1 MPDLVTLFEM
11 AKESGAAHVC
21 LFEARCTPV
30 QHRRSS
36 CKKCVEICP
45 QEAITLHDRVI
56 KVDRALCVGCG
67 ACTTV
72 CPTEGIVSVNP
83 AADALAGAAI
93 SAMLENEKRAVIACE
108 RVVVRE
114 APEPGQFAQVPCLCR
129 VHESLLIDLVARG
142 AREIILVDGGCKNC
156 KYRSV
161 SCITAQVTET
171 ANQMLA
177 AANCSVR
184 VVRQGTFPEWVS
196 AAQHANLGESRREA
210 FTQARGS
217 AQGTIGRAVKF
228 LARKE
233 KQEHTT
239 TGAIVGALGVNLEE
253 ALPERPQRQEKLV
266 NALFEVALQNGH
278 DFSQV
283 GGAAAGAA
291 ADAGG
296 GAESNSAPNP
306 KALTPEIDTRF
317 FGALHYDTNKCTECG
332 ICSAVCRHKALVRS
346 KRKTAAGKNVFL
358 EFTPSLCTQC
368 RLCEEVCFRSAMSVS
383 STVRL
388 RDLFSFEPTLI
399 VIDD

>member
-30 QHRRSS
+30 QHRRSG

-93 SAMLENEKRAVIACE
+93 SAMLANEKRAVIACE

-142 AREIILVDGGCKNC
+142 AREIILTDGGCKNC

-161 SCITAQVTET
+161 SCVTTQVTET

-177 AANCSVR
+177 AVNCSVR

-228 LARKE
+228 LVRKE

-253 ALPERPQRQEKLV
+253 TLPERPQRQEKLV

-278 DFSQV
+278 DFSQ
-283 GGAAAGAA
+283 
-291 ADAGG
+291 
-296 GAESNSAPNP
+296 PNP
-306 KALTPEIDTRF
+306 KARTPEIDTRF

-383 STVRL
+383 SSVRL